1 LNTAQSLTGPKML
14 DSLLEYGYCMNGSP
28 TGAGKTVLTI
38 WLKQQIREKYGVDVT
53 LVVVGPASLEV
64 NKTGKGPTSSPWTRE
79 SNTYNED
86 LIFITY
92 DMLRGAT
99 PQNDSK
105 VNFDIRGQDRKIP
118 GIVPITEC
126 MDKSEKEFTWYS
138 AEEYNDYSA
147 PITYTKN
154 ASDTYTDFRGLVVR
168 KDVLK
173 MTEGGKKTYQH
184 TFSPSKYW
192 MEYCYRNVVFLVVDE
207 THYAKNDSVQNNAV
221 AALIR
226 GISRARI
233 MRQREGKESTSYF
246 TCLTATPMDKELQ
259 ASNYFKLIGSRDP
272 VRDED
277 MFVKSG
283 TRDTYLCFSEA
294 RIYDEKKAVSIALS
308 NKIVEKRSKLGNYV
322 NTGVQNLKAS
332 YLFWLECVLPKIQ
345 FVVISISVRQ
355 LWNGFLDVYDESD
368 LKLLD
373 DAHEELVQSKAY
385 AEKGNSKESMKLL
398 SNAHKKTDKAMV
410 NSITR
415 AAIKTLNTNDSNR
428 VIIAFRLIESV
439 DRSVKI
445 LRNQGFDVGRVAGPS
460 NDESSAEKKRAHM
473 ENIKAL
479 NDFQQDKIQVIVGT
493 LSMLSTG
500 IDLHDTIG
508 GRQRFTYMPG
518 DYNITTEQ
526 QLGGRTA
533 RYGSQSVP
541 QIFIC
546 YPKKFG
552 PSILNVYN
560 RNVEKSIVMAKIL
573 EAISTGD
580 MPERDT
586 KLYKSLIKLP
596 GEYNRY
602 IELPEGCEILSY
614 VQDSPIYDRNNDR
627 YIPAPDTFGYIGTN
641 NEKGR
646 LKYKDTA
653 VLISYLER
661 KCKKDYIPDEI
672 PNIKFSFPAP
682 HWLNPFPTIKPK

>member
-1 LNTAQSLTGPKML
+1 
-14 DSLLEYGYCMNGSP
+14 MNGSP

-38 WLKQQIREKYGVDVT
+38 WLKQQIREKFGVDVT

-99 PQNDSK
+99 PQNNSK
-105 VNFDIRGQDRKIP
+105 INYDIRGEDRKTPAI
-118 GIVPITEC
+118 IPITES
-126 MDKSEKEFTWYS
+126 MEKSETEFTWFDD
-138 AEEYNDYSA
+138 EEYNMYSA
-147 PITYTKN
+147 PITYN
-154 ASDTYTDFRGLVVR
+154 RDAPDTYTDFRGLVIR

-173 MTEGGKKTYQH
+173 KVEGKKKSYVH

-192 MEYCYRNVVFLVVDE
+192 MEYCYKNVVLLVIDE
-207 THYAKNDSVQNNAV
+207 SHYAKNDSVQNNAV

-226 GISRARI
+226 GVSRARI
-233 MRQREGKESTSYF
+233 MREREGKECTSYF
-246 TCLTATPMDKELQ
+246 TCLTATPMDKESQ

-272 VRDED
+272 VSYED
-277 MFVKSG
+277 MFIKSG
-283 TRDTYLCFSEA
+283 TRDPYMCFLES
-294 RIYDEKKAVSIALS
+294 RIYDEQKAVNIGIK
-308 NKIVEKRSKLGNYV
+308 NKIIEKRSKGYV
-322 NTGVQNLKAS
+322 STGSSVQNSKAS
-332 YLFWLECVLPKIQ
+332 YQFWLECVLPKIQ
-345 FVVISISVRQ
+345 FVVISISVKQ
-355 LWNGFLDVYDESD
+355 LWNGFFDVYDKSD

-373 DAHEELVQSKAY
+373 DAHEELIQSKLY
-385 AEKGNSKESMKLL
+385 AEKGNSKDSMKLL

-415 AAIKTLNTNDSNR
+415 AAIETLNANENNR

-439 DRSVKI
+439 DRAVK
-445 LRNQGFDVGRVAGPS
+445 LLHDAGFDNVGRVAGPS
-460 NDESSAEKKRAHM
+460 NDETTAEKHRAHA

-479 NDFQQDKIQVIVGT
+479 NDFQHDRIPAIVGT

-508 GRQRFTYMPG
+508 ERQRYTYMPG
-518 DYNITTEQ
+518 DYNITIEQ

-552 PSILNVYN
+552 PSIANVYN

-573 EAISTGD
+573 EAISESNLTD
-580 MPERDT
+580 QYIKFYR
-586 KLYKSLIKLP
+586 SIIKLP

-602 IELPEGCEILSY
+602 IELPKGFELLSY
-614 VQDSPIYDRNNDR
+614 VQDSPTYDINNDI
-627 YIPAPDTFGYIGTN
+627 YIPEPDTFGYIGKN

-646 LKYKDTA
+646 AKYRDTA
-653 VLISYLER
+653 ELIAYLEE
-661 KCKKDYIPDEI
+661 KCEEDYIPDEI
-672 PNIKFSFPAP
+672 PNIKFTFPAP
-682 HWLNPFPTIKPK
+682 YWLNPFPNVKP